1 MTNFYIHNIVEETA
15 VHLGARTL
23 CPGFYFSPHDH
34 LWPYRLTFSVTG
46 PFDSETEALIACCKQ
61 ENADSEKPS
70 ISVSLT
76 RGCPS
81 WVSKRKPHSH
91 LAGYVTERKHPLGGH
106 LVIYDRTKDG
116 QAALDEIGK
125 AEDGLLQRWYIIW
138 ENSPLGRDRDADG
151 FFGPMF
157 GPDFRSLTLA
167 REFYKNQATGEG
179 LQWNWEGGHYE
190 ERLSD
195 AQVAQ
200 LNELAPKP

>member
-1 MTNFYIHNIVEETA
+1 MTNFYIHNIVEERL
-15 VHLGARTL
+15 VHQGARKL
-23 CPGFYFSPHDH
+23 CPGFYFSPHSRI
-34 LWPYRLTFSVTG
+34 WPNWATISVTG
-46 PFDSETEALIACCKQ
+46 PFASETEALIACCKQ

-91 LAGYVTERKHPLGGH
+91 LAGYVTERRHPLGGH

-116 QAALDEIGK
+116 QVALDEIGK

-138 ENSPLGRDRDADG
+138 ENSPLSL
-151 FFGPMF
+151 MF
-157 GPDFRSLTLA
+157 GPDFPSLTLA
-167 REFYKNQATGEG
+167 REFYKSQATGEG
-179 LQWNWEGGHYE
+179 LQWNWVGGHYD

-200 LNELAPKP
+200 LKELAPKP